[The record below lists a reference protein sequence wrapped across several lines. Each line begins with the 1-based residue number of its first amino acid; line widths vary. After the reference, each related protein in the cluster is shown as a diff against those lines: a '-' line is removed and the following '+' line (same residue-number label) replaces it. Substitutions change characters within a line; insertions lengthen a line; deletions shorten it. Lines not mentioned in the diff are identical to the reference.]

1 MTTRKLCGV
10 LLLSGMC
17 VALAVPAA
25 FAAPKEKK
33 NKAGAVAPAPKA
45 KAKKGQVVEAAPVAP
60 LTETGEKLQAQY
72 AATLEAVKGEISQAL
87 PQIDEQKKA
96 NLLKALDAE
105 KAAVDNLDEKHKAL
119 SENRSFEGLL
129 KHHQG
134 WLAKATKGVADAKA
148 ALKQAEA
155 ISGSA
160 EEKAKAVKDAQ
171 EALAKIQEN
180 YELAVKEVKKVE
192 ENVTKAKPQEP
203 ALIKAVEEAEAALA
217 QARAVTQKAFDELGL
232 RSFLASDK
240 LDAKLAKFEVLAAGT
255 PRGLAEF
262 AEKGKEQEALIG
274 KLLADDSLM
283 KQMVANDGAAGG
295 KYGRAMEIYAAIQK
309 ASPKANDGLFQRLAL
324 AVALEHAVP
333 MKQGN
338 PAAATNAPVVV
349 DPVQRYLNYEKA
361 YLAGELD
368 VGFKGL
374 DVWELRMVVD
384 GDEPPEISDWG
395 RAMLRNYRPDH
406 ISTPDTRWRYVKAV
420 KTDVKYGSAEQKN
433 DLPTCQNYQN
443 MINTG
448 GVCGRRAFFGRFILR
463 VFGIPV
469 VARPQKGHAALAH
482 WTPNGW
488 VINLGAG
495 WGAGKGV
502 GQYPTDLD
510 FLAMTQ
516 ARAVEST
523 FLEVQRAQW
532 IGDVLGE
539 ARAYGLIG
547 KGAAYGS
554 WNIAA
559 QCRQRQII
567 ADAKAK
573 TLEAVGQDIAEAN
586 VSKEVDIVEKVEITD
601 ADKRIDVAPNNVIT
615 IPAAAFSLST
625 NAATVVFMKSNLG
638 GLQMHYN
645 RVGPATTLSFTV
657 EAPKAGKFALSARV
671 VTVSPNQSVLV
682 SVNDAQAPVT
692 ITLPYTIGMWQKT
705 GPVEIDLVQGK
716 NVLKFD
722 RPAERRG
729 LTIRDF
735 TITPVK

>member
-1 MTTRKLCGV
+1 MNTKRLCGL

-17 VALAVPAA
+17 VALAVPAYS
-25 FAAPKEKK
+25 AAPKEKTD
-33 NKAGAVAPAPKA
+33 KAGAVAPAPKA
-45 KAKKGQVVEAAPVAP
+45 NAKKGKSVKVAPAAP
-60 LTETGEKLQAQY
+60 LTEAGEKLQAQF
-72 AATLEAVKGEISQAL
+72 ASMLESLKSEITQAL

-96 NLLKALDAE
+96 SLVKALEAE
-105 KAAVDNLDEKHKAL
+105 RAAVANLDDKQAAL
-119 SENRSFEGLL
+119 GKNRGTAGMLSHRTKWVAE
-129 KHHQG
+129 
-134 WLAKATKGVADAKA
+134 ATKGVAEAKA
-148 ALKQAEA
+148 KLQQAEA
-155 ISGSA
+155 GSGSA

-171 EALAKIQEN
+171 EALTKIQDN
-180 YELAVKEVKKVE
+180 YGQAVEALKTAQEAIE
-192 ENVTKAKPQEP
+192 KAKPEEP
-203 ALIKAVEEAEAALA
+203 ALIKAVEEAEAELA

-333 MKQGN
+333 MKQVN
-338 PAAATNAPVVV
+338 PAAATNAPAVV

-361 YLAGELD
+361 HLAGELD
-368 VGFKGL
+368 EGFKGL

-502 GQYPTDLD
+502 GQYPSDLD

-539 ARAYGLIG
+539 ARTYGLIG
-547 KGAAYGS
+547 KGAASGS

-601 ADKRIDVAPNNVIT
+601 ADKHIDVAPNGVIT
-615 IPAAAFSLST
+615 IPAAACSLST
-625 NAATVVFMKSNLG
+625 TADTVVFSKSNLG

-645 RVGPATTLSFTV
+645 RVGPATTFSCTV
-657 EAPKAGKFALSARV
+657 EAPKAGKYALSARV
-671 VTVSPNQSVLV
+671 VTVSPNQTVLV
-682 SVNDAQAPVT
+682 AVNDAKEPAT
-692 ITLPYTIGMWQKT
+692 MNLPYTIGMWQKSE
-705 GPVEIDLVQGK
+705 PVEISLVQGK

-729 LTIRDF
+729 VTIRDF
-735 TITPVK
+735 TLTPVK